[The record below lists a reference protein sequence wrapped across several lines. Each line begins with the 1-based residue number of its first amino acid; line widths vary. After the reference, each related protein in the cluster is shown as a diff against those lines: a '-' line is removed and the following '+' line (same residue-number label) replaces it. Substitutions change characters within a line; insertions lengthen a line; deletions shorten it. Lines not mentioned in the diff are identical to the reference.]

1 MLCVW
6 RTGCC
11 LLLRILTYIRDR
23 NTVLKFVSFSGDY
36 SSLRREY
43 EEIDEE
49 GANYYADISCRY
61 VDAATAARNC
71 NRK

>member
-11 LLLRILTYIRDR
+11 ILLRILRICEMT
-23 NTVLKFVSFSGDY
+23 TVLKFVSSSGDS
-36 SSLRREY
+36 SSLRREN
-43 EEIDEE
+43 EETDEE
-49 GANYYADISCRY
+49 VANYCADISRHY